1 MFLLT
6 KVNDLLKSVSAF
18 GADKVFPH
26 SRSCGASSSA
36 VWKAARGPGTREVER
51 GEREKVCVCVHG

>member
-18 GADKVFPH
+18 GADKVVPH
-26 SRSCGASSSA
+26 SEPRHPDSVGDMCTHIG
-36 VWKAARGPGTREVER
+36 RR
-51 GEREKVCVCVHG
+51 

>member
-26 SRSCGASSSA
+26 SRSCGTQTVLVVATDL
-36 VWKAARGPGTREVER
+36 GPWRSR
-51 GEREKVCVCVHG
+51 SLP